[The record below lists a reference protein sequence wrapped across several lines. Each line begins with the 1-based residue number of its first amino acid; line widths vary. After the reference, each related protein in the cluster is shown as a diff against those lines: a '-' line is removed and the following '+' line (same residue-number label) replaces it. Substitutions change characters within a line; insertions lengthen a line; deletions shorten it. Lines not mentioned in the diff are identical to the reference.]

1 MEPLSAAVAALRD
14 AEITTEHVRLAADG
28 VSELIRY
35 LNHATSPWSAPAAL
49 PSPAEAN
56 RLIGALHEITQ
67 HLHQTIGQAGERV
80 AAVGHDSADAAAA
93 TRHLDAAGTALREAT
108 RHLAQ
113 AHGAAAQL
121 SD

>member
-49 PSPAEAN
+49 PRPADAN

-80 AAVGHDSADAAAA
+80 AAVGPGSEDAVAAV
-93 TRHLDAAGTALREAT
+93 RHLDAADSALREAT

-113 AHGAAAQL
+113 AHAAAAQL